1 MKITSQNIIAHELIG
16 IVAEVTESKDPSL
29 KNIHGEIVYETKN
42 MLFLKVNNEM
52 KMIPKKITKLILK
65 LPDNIQCLINGS
77 NLIGR
82 PENRIQR
89 LK

>member
-1 MKITSQNIIAHELIG
+1 MKITSQNIFAHELIG

-52 KMIPKKITKLILK
+52 KMIMIV
-65 LPDNIQCLINGS
+65 
-77 NLIGR
+77 
-82 PENRIQR
+82 
-89 LK
+89 